1 MHLPIL
7 FCVDPLVLSLL
18 RNQVIPSHL
27 SFILLTQ
34 PGTGGV
40 EVGLMKLS
48 ANIRDGGPGLYLYR
62 NDQKRIIGTFKFTAE
77 YLIFMGSNIWYVTG
91 AKVCRVGRRP

>member
-1 MHLPIL
+1 
-7 FCVDPLVLSLL
+7 
-18 RNQVIPSHL
+18 
-27 SFILLTQ
+27 
-34 PGTGGV
+34 
-40 EVGLMKLS
+40 MKLS

-91 AKVCRVGRRP
+91 AKVCRVWKAALEISILSDTRREWKKVIRQVRFKEIFE